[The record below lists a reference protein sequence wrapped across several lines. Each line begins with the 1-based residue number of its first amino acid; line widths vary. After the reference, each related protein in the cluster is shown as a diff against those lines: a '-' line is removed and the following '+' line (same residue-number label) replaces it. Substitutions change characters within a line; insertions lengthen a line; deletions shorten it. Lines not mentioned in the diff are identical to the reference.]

1 MSVDVDISTRS
12 AAPPA
17 EGRPAQT
24 EQGIELRS
32 IDWVP
37 HEERHGKVWHI
48 FAVWFSGNAELTTF
62 LTGAAAITLGGNLI
76 WTMIGL
82 LCGTLF
88 GTFFSA
94 FHSAQGPQLGLP
106 QMIQSRAQ
114 FGYLGVAIMVLPAA
128 FVLYSGYNIYNGLL
142 PAQALDSGT
151 GHHIDT
157 KVWLPILAAIGFAAA
172 LWGYDL
178 IHRAQRF
185 LTGAFIVF
193 FGVYTI
199 GTLATI
205 GFPHGAFD
213 LGNFKGTPFLV
224 SFMLTMS
231 YEIGWAPYVSDY
243 TRYLPASVGIKS
255 TFNWTYWGMVI
266 SGVWLFWI
274 GAIVLAPFVG
284 PHTPGAIDAIRHTG
298 DALFGG
304 WGAAVLVM
312 CVPALVMILAMNMYG
327 GMLTLVTMI
336 DSFRPL
342 KPRLWHRVGGIG
354 ITLAVGLAGGYYA
367 NSSAHFYAF
376 YTNLLVVL
384 LYLFSPWTAINLI
397 DYYLVRRGHYAIKEI
412 FNPNSMYGRWGWRG
426 LVAYFAGFG
435 ASAPFWV
442 LNVPGAN
449 WYTGPVP
456 NDLISGADISAFV
469 GLTVSAAI
477 YFVLSRTLD
486 LERERRIEEEEG
498 VFTAAELEE
507 LSAPVPG

>member
-1 MSVDVDISTRS
+1 MSTVPA
-12 AAPPA
+12 AAPPQA
-17 EGRPAQT
+17 GRAAST
-24 EQGIELRS
+24 AQGIELRS

-37 HEERHGKVWHI
+37 HSERHGKVWHI
-48 FAVWFSGNAELTTF
+48 FPVWFSGNAELTTF
-62 LTGAAAITLGGNLI
+62 LTGATAITLGGNLI

-106 QMIQSRAQ
+106 QMIQSRPQ

-128 FVLYSGYNIYNGLL
+128 FILYSGYNIYNGLL
-142 PAQALDSGT
+142 PAQALDNVT
-151 GHHIDT
+151 GHHVDT
-157 KVWLPILAAIGFAAA
+157 KVWLPILAAVGFAAA

-178 IHRAQRF
+178 IHRTQRY
-185 LTGAFIVF
+185 LTWGFIIF
-193 FGVYTI
+193 FSIYTLGV
-199 GTLATI
+199 LATLS
-205 GFPHGAFD
+205 FPHGAFD
-213 LGNFKGTPFLV
+213 LGNFKATPFII
-224 SFMLTMS
+224 SFMLAMS

-243 TRYLPASVGIKS
+243 SRYLPASVGVKS

-266 SGVWLFWI
+266 SGVWMFWI
-274 GAIVLAPFVG
+274 GAIALAPTTSQL
-284 PHTPGAIDAIRHTG
+284 PIAAIRHTG

-327 GMLTLVTMI
+327 GMLTLITMT
-336 DSFRPL
+336 DSFKPL
-342 KPRLWHRVGGIG
+342 KPRLWHRAVGIG
-354 ITLAVGLAGGYYA
+354 ITLAVGLVGGYYA
-367 NSSAHFYAF
+367 NSNAHFYAF

-397 DYYLVRRGHYAIKEI
+397 DYYFVRRGHYAIKEI
-412 FNPNSMYGRWGWRG
+412 FNPNGIYGRWGWRG
-426 LVAYFAGFG
+426 LIAYFAGFG

-456 NDLISGADISAFV
+456 SHLINGADISAFV
-469 GLTVSAAI
+469 GLVVSAVV
-477 YFVLSRTLD
+477 YVVLASTLD
-486 LERERRIEEEEG
+486 VDRERRIEEEEG
-498 VFTAAELEE
+498 EFTAAELMEHA
-507 LSAPVPG
+507 APQLG